1 MAPTV
6 DNASIP
12 EQAAAPSAAPVNGS
26 PQPQPQTP
34 LVGVAVG
41 LSVYRRLLPFLKPHT
56 WRLVGAMLTNI
67 AAALLD
73 AFSVALLIPFLNT
86 LFDRPALEIKAG
98 WVSGLLHA
106 TVGQLMV
113 PDDKMLSLRNVI
125 LVVMVVVVAKNLL
138 IWFSGQLGA
147 ELQEYVTRDLRN
159 TVYRHMARLPLTYF
173 TRTKSGQIISR
184 VLNDTF
190 ETRLVLT
197 QIVTQSLQA
206 VALIGATI
214 AFLFDISWQ
223 LTVISLGI
231 VPILSLVLQPLLRK
245 LRRGN
250 RRRGNQHGEMA
261 SVLQETVSGIRLV
274 KSFGAED
281 FEEQRFT
288 RASDTYASTTVRLT
302 KLSFLAPPV
311 TEVIG
316 MLIAVTVLWVG
327 ARQVLL
333 QHSLTGADLITFLVF
348 VLRLL
353 QPLKQLTAVRATAQS
368 SLASAER
375 LFDIL
380 DTPSEQERDRG
391 TVRMDAFRSDVSF
404 ENVGFAYERTGAHHE
419 VSVLEDVSFQ
429 ACRGD
434 VVALVGASGA
444 GKTTLVDLIP
454 RFYEPTSGRI
464 SVDGVDTR
472 TVTLDSLRALIGIVS
487 QDTVL
492 FHDTVRNN
500 LAYGSGDQYSDAQ
513 VESAARAANAH
524 SFIEALPDGYATLLG
539 ERGTRLSGGQ
549 RQRIAIARALL
560 LDPPILI
567 LDEATSALDTESERL
582 VQAAIDRLL
591 EGRTVFVIAH
601 RLSTVRNAS
610 QILVLDRGRI
620 VERGTHDE
628 LRERGGVYSRLYDM
642 QFRGSP
648 QSDPSGHMTP
658 VPSFS

>member
-1 MAPTV
+1 
-6 DNASIP
+6 
-12 EQAAAPSAAPVNGS
+12 
-26 PQPQPQTP
+26 
-34 LVGVAVG
+34 
-41 LSVYRRLLPFLKPHT
+41 
-56 WRLVGAMLTNI
+56 MLTNI
-67 AAALLD
+67 GAALLD

-86 LFDRPALEIKAG
+86 LFDRPALDIKAG
-98 WVSGLLHA
+98 WVSSLLQA
-106 TVGQLMV
+106 TVGQLMAGG
-113 PDDKMLSLRNVI
+113 DKMTSLRNVI
-125 LVVMVVVVAKNLL
+125 FIVLLVVVAKNVLV
-138 IWFSGQLGA
+138 WVSGQFGA
-147 ELQEYVTRDLRN
+147 ELQEFVTRDLRN
-159 TVYRHMARLPLTYF
+159 SVYRHLARLPLTYF
-173 TRTKSGQIISR
+173 TKTKSGQIISR
-184 VLNDTF
+184 ILNDTF

-214 AFLFDISWQ
+214 AFLIDISWQ
-223 LTVISLGI
+223 LTIMALGI

-288 RASDTYASTTVRLT
+288 DASNTYARTTVRLT
-302 KLSFLAPPV
+302 KLSYLAPPV

-316 MLIAVTVLWVG
+316 MLIAVAILWIG
-327 ARQVLL
+327 AREVLVDR
-333 QHSLTGADLITFLVF
+333 SLSGADLITFLVF
-348 VLRLL
+348 VLRML

-380 DTPSEQERDRG
+380 DTPSEPERDDG
-391 TVRMDAFRSDVSF
+391 SVRLEAFRTDVRFEKVGFSYEATDGHREVPVLQDVSF
-404 ENVGFAYERTGAHHE
+404 RAG
-419 VSVLEDVSFQ
+419 
-429 ACRGD
+429 RGD

-454 RFYEPTSGRI
+454 RFYEATHGSI
-464 SVDGVDTR
+464 TIDGIDLR
-472 TVTLDSLRALIGIVS
+472 SATLDSLRSLIGIVS

-500 LAYGSGDQYSDAQ
+500 LAYGSAQKYSDA
-513 VESAARAANAH
+513 EIEEAARAANAH
-524 SFIEALPDGYATLLG
+524 TFIDALPDGYATMLG

-582 VQAAIDRLL
+582 VQLAIDRLL

-601 RLSTVRNAS
+601 RLSTVQHAT
-610 QILVLDRGRI
+610 QILVLDKGRI

-628 LRERGGVYSRLYDM
+628 LRAQNGAYSRLYDM
-642 QFRGSP
+642 QFRSP
-648 QSDPSGHMTP
+648 VNAETASDVTP
-658 VPSFS
+658 VPSFG

>member
-1 MAPTV
+1 MATTAEP
-6 DNASIP
+6 A
-12 EQAAAPSAAPVNGS
+12 
-26 PQPQPQTP
+26 QTP
-34 LVGVAVG
+34 QSQQPPMPSTNLGAG
-41 LSVYRRLLPFLKPHT
+41 LAIYRRLFPFVRPHIA
-56 WRLVGAMLTNI
+56 RLVGAMLTNI
-67 AAALLD
+67 GAALLD

-86 LFDRPALEIKAG
+86 LFDRPALDIKAG
-98 WVSGLLHA
+98 WVSSLLHA

-113 PDDKMLSLRNVI
+113 NGDKMTSLRNVI
-125 LVVMVVVVAKNLL
+125 LVVMLVVVAKNFLV
-138 IWFSGQLGA
+138 WVSGQFGA

-159 TVYRHMARLPLTYF
+159 TVYRHLARLPLTYF

-206 VALIGATI
+206 LALIVATI
-214 AFLFDISWQ
+214 LFLFDISWK
-223 LTVISLGI
+223 LSLMALGI

-274 KSFGAED
+274 KSFGAEQ
-281 FEEQRFT
+281 FEEDRFT
-288 RASDTYASTTVRLT
+288 DASDTYARTTVRLT

-311 TEVIG
+311 TEVVG
-316 MLIAVTVLWVG
+316 MLIAVAVLWVG
-327 ARQVLL
+327 ARQVLVEG
-333 QHSLTGADLITFLVF
+333 SLTGADLITFLVF

-380 DTPSEQERDRG
+380 DTPSEQERDTG
-391 TVRMDAFRSDVSF
+391 TARIPALTRELCF
-404 ENVGFAYERTGAHHE
+404 EHVGFGYDRPDGGEHVA
-419 VSVLEDVSFQ
+419 VLEDVSFC
-429 ACRGD
+429 ARRGD

-454 RFYEPTSGRI
+454 RFYEPSAGRI
-464 SVDGVDTR
+464 TIDGTDTR
-472 TVTLDSLRALIGIVS
+472 TLTLDSLRSLIGIVS

-500 LAYGSGDQYSDAQ
+500 LAYGSAARYSDA
-513 VESAARAANAH
+513 EIETAARAANAH
-524 SFIEALPDGYATLLG
+524 DFIAGLPEGYSTILG

-560 LDPPILI
+560 LDPPVLI

-601 RLSTVRNAS
+601 RLSTVQHAS

-620 VERGTHDE
+620 IERGTHDE
-628 LRERGGVYSRLYDM
+628 LRDRRGAYSRLYDM
-642 QFRGSP
+642 QFRSSQHSDVRPSADAVVSP
-648 QSDPSGHMTP
+648 VTLLG
-658 VPSFS
+658 

>member
-1 MAPTV
+1 MV
-6 DNASIP
+6 
-12 EQAAAPSAAPVNGS
+12 
-26 PQPQPQTP
+26 
-34 LVGVAVG
+34 
-41 LSVYRRLLPFLKPHT
+41 
-56 WRLVGAMLTNI
+56 TNI
-67 AAALLD
+67 GAALLD

-86 LFDRPALEIKAG
+86 LFNQPPLQLKAG

-106 TVGQLMV
+106 TIGRLMI
-113 PDDKMLSLRNVI
+113 DGNKMTSLRNVI
-125 LVVMVVVVAKNLL
+125 LVVLVVVVLKNLL
-138 IWFSGQLGA
+138 VWISGQFGA
-147 ELQEYVTRDLRN
+147 ELQEFVTRDLRN
-159 TVYRHMARLPLTYF
+159 TVYKHLARLPLAYF

-184 VLNDTF
+184 ILNDTF

-206 VALIGATI
+206 LALVGATI
-214 AFLFDISWQ
+214 AFLFDLSWQ
-223 LTVISLGI
+223 LTLISLGI
-231 VPILSLVLQPLLRK
+231 VPILSLALQPLLRK

-274 KSFGAED
+274 KSFAAED
-281 FEEQRFT
+281 FEDQRFT
-288 RASDTYASTTVRLT
+288 DASNTYARTTVRLS
-302 KLSFLAPPV
+302 KLSYLAPPV

-327 ARQVLL
+327 ARQVLIDR
-333 QHSLTGADLITFLVF
+333 SLTGADLITFLVF

-375 LFDIL
+375 LFDIM
-380 DTPSEQERDRG
+380 DTLSEPERDHG
-391 TVRMDAFRSDVSF
+391 TVSVSAFKRDIRF
-404 ENVGFAYERTGAHHE
+404 DKVGFAYERTGNHHE
-419 VSVLEDVSFQ
+419 TSVLQDVSFD
-429 ACRGD
+429 AARGD
-434 VVALVGASGA
+434 VIALVGASGA

-454 RFYEPTSGRI
+454 RFYEPTSGAI
-464 SVDGVDTR
+464 MLDGVDTR
-472 TVTLDSLRALIGIVS
+472 TIQLHSLRSLIGVVS

-500 LAYGSGDQYSDAQ
+500 LAYGSADKYSDAQ
-513 VESAARAANAH
+513 IEAAARAANAH
-524 SFIEALPDGYATLLG
+524 SFISALPDGYATLLG

-601 RLSTVRNAS
+601 RLSTVQHAT

-628 LRERGGVYSRLYDM
+628 LRARAGVYSRLYEM
-642 QFRGSP
+642 QFRNAEDVP
-648 QSDPSGHMTP
+648 PPRDMTP
-658 VPSFS
+658 VPTFG

>member
-1 MAPTV
+1 MATTATQAPPAV
-6 DNASIP
+6 IP
-12 EQAAAPSAAPVNGS
+12 PR
-26 PQPQPQTP
+26 
-34 LVGVAVG
+34 LAVG
-41 LSVYRRLLPFLKPHT
+41 LSIYRRLLPFLKPHA
-56 WRLVGAMLTNI
+56 WRLIAAMITNI
-67 AAALLD
+67 GAALLD

-86 LFDRPALEIKAG
+86 LFDRPALDIKAG
-98 WVSGLLHA
+98 WVSGLLHS

-113 PDDKMLSLRNVI
+113 SGDKMTSLRNVI
-125 LVVMVVVVAKNLL
+125 FVVMIVVIAKNLL
-138 IWFSGQLGA
+138 VWVSGQFGA
-147 ELQEYVTRDLRN
+147 ELQEFVTRDLRN
-159 TVYRHMARLPLTYF
+159 AVYRHLARLPLTYF
-173 TRTKSGQIISR
+173 TKTKSGQIISR

-223 LTVISLGI
+223 LTVMALGI

-281 FEEQRFT
+281 FEEERFT
-288 RASDTYASTTVRLT
+288 EASNTYARTTVRLT
-302 KLSFLAPPV
+302 QLSFLAPPV

-316 MLIAVTVLWVG
+316 MLIAVTILWVG
-327 ARQVLL
+327 ARQVLVDR
-333 QHSLTGADLITFLVF
+333 SLTGADLITFLVF

-375 LFDIL
+375 LFDVL
-380 DTPSEQERDRG
+380 DTPSEPECDTG
-391 TVRMDAFRSDVSF
+391 SVRIDAFTREMQFDH
-404 ENVGFAYERTGAHHE
+404 VGFAYDGAGGNHE
-419 VSVLEDVSFQ
+419 TAVLQDVSFR
-429 ACRGD
+429 AGRGD

-454 RFYEPTSGRI
+454 RFYEPTAGRVTI
-464 SVDGVDTR
+464 DGIDTR
-472 TVTLDSLRALIGIVS
+472 TVRLESLRSLIGIVS

-500 LAYGSGDQYSDAQ
+500 LAYGSGQKYSDEEIEA
-513 VESAARAANAH
+513 AARAANAH
-524 SFIEALPDGYATLLG
+524 AFITELPDGYSTMLG

-591 EGRTVFVIAH
+591 QGRTVFVIAH
-601 RLSTVRNAS
+601 RLSTVQHAT
-610 QILVLDRGRI
+610 QILVLDKGRI
-620 VERGTHDE
+620 VERGTHEE
-628 LRERGGVYSRLYDM
+628 LRAKRGIYSRLYDM
-642 QFRGSP
+642 QFRSTRHPDGTL
-648 QSDPSGHMTP
+648 GVAP
-658 VPSFS
+658 VPSFG